1 MNPLHSAKK
10 GNLILGFTT
19 AVFTHLGVS
28 AEVVYKLLKNL
39 FDHKA
44 DYYSIHSSAKEM
56 TVENATKGIP
66 LPFHP
71 GAEKYLKEI
80 GAMK

>member
-1 MNPLHSAKK
+1 MLD
-10 GNLILGFTT
+10 ILFYKQNRHGTT
-19 AVFTHLGVS
+19 VDFLDNF
-28 AEVVYKLLKNL
+28 KNL

-44 DYYSIHSSAKEM
+44 DYYSIHSAAKAM
-56 TVENATKGIP
+56 TVETATKGIP
-66 LPFHP
+66 VPFHP